1 MGVIERKRTH
11 KCVNDKSVESYY
23 SYFNLYCTFGVPTFS
38 LRESKAALRVTLPCA
53 TPPHA
58 SAPAPLR
65 IRALGNSRSF
75 QIIPRIAKQ
84 MAIFQYKIIIFQG
97 QISVISAYVLQ
108 FAVLLGSGWPSLIEG
123 VLGRSPPMST
133 SLRISIEMAD
143 FQ

>member
-1 MGVIERKRTH
+1 
-11 KCVNDKSVESYY
+11 
-23 SYFNLYCTFGVPTFS
+23 
-38 LRESKAALRVTLPCA
+38 
-53 TPPHA
+53 
-58 SAPAPLR
+58 
-65 IRALGNSRSF
+65 
-75 QIIPRIAKQ
+75 